1 MGVGLRV
8 MGLQMRAHLH
18 EEEETEPWK
27 SRVLAWRAAIGGWAL
42 GGNLL
47 FGKGGESRRHV
58 DAWLRLSSPLRLT
71 RLELT
76 QRWRPEVQNSVV
88 GPHSFLSL

>member
-47 FGKGGESRRHV
+47 FGKGGES
-58 DAWLRLSSPLRLT
+58 
-71 RLELT
+71 
-76 QRWRPEVQNSVV
+76 
-88 GPHSFLSL
+88 